1 MHGRRHRI
9 TTRVLALSAA
19 VAVLLGAVLVV
30 LVIAVTAQRNATEAA
45 IGSQET
51 LTAGSELEKSLVT
64 IENGL
69 RGFVASGRTRFL
81 EPAERALEAY
91 PEQLER
97 LRDSAADAAD
107 QRAAVQR
114 LSESIE
120 DYAGLW
126 ARPLISLANERLPAA
141 RSVLLTRGGRE
152 RLDAISTAFRGI
164 FERERRLAGER
175 TQQAR
180 EQADLAIGLGVGGF
194 LFVLAVAA
202 GLAMFLRRTVV
213 RPVLDLAEAT
223 ERLAEGDL
231 SSRVERQRNDELGDL
246 AHSFNAMADSLERS
260 QAELRRTNAELEQF
274 ASVTSHDLQAPLVTI
289 SMYAGLLERSD
300 PADAEQRRKLVDA
313 IRRATEQGRALIR
326 DLLDFARTG
335 RDVPVVDNVPAGD
348 ALAQALEAL
357 AGDVLD
363 AGATIT
369 IEDLPMVRAE
379 HTSLT
384 RVFQNLVGN
393 AIKFAAPDRAPDVRV
408 GAVPDPAGWRIWV
421 RDNGIGMTEADA
433 RRVFGPF
440 ERVHGEEDFPGTGIG
455 LALCDRIVTQHGG
468 RMGVT
473 TRLGEGSEFW
483 FTLPAGSGRVPSR
496 PPVEVGV

>member
-1 MHGRRHRI
+1 VHGRRHRI

-30 LVIAVTAQRNATEAA
+30 LVIAVTAQHNATDAA

-81 EPAERALEAY
+81 EPAERALEDY
-91 PEQLER
+91 PAQLER
-97 LRDSAADAAD
+97 LRDSAAPEAE
-107 QRAAVQR
+107 QRAAVER

-120 DYAGLW
+120 DYVGLW
-126 ARPLISLANERLPAA
+126 ARPLISLANDRLPAA

-152 RLDAISTAFRGI
+152 RLDAIAADFAGI
-164 FERERRLAGER
+164 FERERRLARER
-175 TQQAR
+175 TQRAR
-180 EQADLAIGLGVGGF
+180 DQADLAIGLGIGG
-194 LFVLAVAA
+194 LAFVLAVAA
-202 GLAMFLRRTVV
+202 GLAVFLRRTVV

-231 SSRVERQRNDELGDL
+231 SRRVAQERPDELGDL
-246 AHSFNAMADSLERS
+246 ARSFNAMADSLQRS
-260 QAELRRTNAELEQF
+260 QDELRRTNDELEQF

-289 SMYAGLLERSD
+289 SMYAGLLERAD
-300 PADAEQRRKLVDA
+300 PHDDAQRRRLVDA

-335 RDVPVVDNVPAGD
+335 RDAPLTEDVVARD
-348 ALAQALEAL
+348 ALSQALETM
-357 AGDVLD
+357 AGDVLE

-369 IEDLPMVRAE
+369 IGDLPVVLAE
-379 HTSLT
+379 RTGLT
-384 RVFQNLVGN
+384 RVFQNLIGN
-393 AIKFAAPDRAPDVRV
+393 AIKFAAPDRHPDVHI
-408 GAVPDPAGWRIWV
+408 GADPDGAQWRIWV

-433 RRVFGPF
+433 SRVFGPF
-440 ERVHGEEDFPGTGIG
+440 ERVHGEEEFPGTGIG
-455 LALCDRIVTQHGG
+455 LAVCDRIVAQHGG

-483 FTLPAGSGRVPSR
+483 FTLPAGTRRMRAERPVRVPA
-496 PPVEVGV
+496 